1 MITNN
6 KTNTMK
12 SIRFSTIVTAVWLI
26 LIGLT
31 FAQCE
36 KEDVNE
42 KPEAVLQVD
51 NLGYSNMNQQ
61 NLRRWMNY
69 FPKESLS
76 DVEIAGLMF
85 MREEEKLAHDVY
97 TKFYDVWNSQI
108 FGNIANS
115 EQTHADAV
123 LSLIEKYNLIDP
135 VGNSGEGIF
144 QNTDLQKLYTDLVND
159 GLNSLEDALKVG
171 AAIEEIDILDLE
183 TQLESRVDNQ
193 DITYVYE
200 NLLKGSRN
208 HLRAF
213 VKNMNTLGI
222 NYQPQ
227 YLSTAE
233 YNEIIS
239 GAIENGRN

>member
-1 MITNN
+1 
-6 KTNTMK
+6 MK
-12 SIRFSTIVTAVWLI
+12 SIRFSTIATAAWLI
-26 LIGLT
+26 LIGLI

-42 KPEAVLQVD
+42 RPEAVLQVD

-69 FPKESLS
+69 LPKESLS
-76 DVEIAGLMF
+76 DIEIAGLIF

-108 FGNIANS
+108 FGNISNS
-115 EQTHADAV
+115 EQTHAEAV
-123 LSLIEKYNLIDP
+123 LILIEKYNLIDP

-144 QNTDLQKLYTDLVND
+144 QNADLQNLYTDLVND
-159 GLNSLEDALKVG
+159 GLSSLEDALKVG
-171 AAIEEIDILDLE
+171 AAIEEIDILDLQA
-183 TQLESRVDNQ
+183 QLESVVDNQ
-193 DITYVYE
+193 DIAYVYE

-227 YLSTAE
+227 YLSTAD
-233 YNEIIS
+233 YNEIIN

>member
-1 MITNN
+1 
-6 KTNTMK
+6 MK
-12 SIRFSTIVTAVWLI
+12 SIRFSTIATAAWLI
-26 LIGLT
+26 LIGLI

-42 KPEAVLQVD
+42 RPEAVLQVD

-69 FPKESLS
+69 LPKESLS
-76 DVEIAGLMF
+76 DIEIAGLIF

-108 FGNIANS
+108 FGNISNS
-115 EQTHADAV
+115 EQTHAEAV
-123 LSLIEKYNLIDP
+123 LILIEKYNLIDP

-144 QNTDLQKLYTDLVND
+144 QNTDLQNLYTDLVND

-171 AAIEEIDILDLE
+171 AAIEEIDILDLQA
-183 TQLESRVDNQ
+183 QLESVVDNQ
-193 DITYVYE
+193 DIAYVYE

-227 YLSTAE
+227 YLSTAD
-233 YNEIIS
+233 YNEIIN

>member
-1 MITNN
+1 
-6 KTNTMK
+6 MK
-12 SIRFSTIVTAVWLI
+12 SIRFSTIATAAWLI
-26 LIGLT
+26 LIGLI

-42 KPEAVLQVD
+42 RPEAVLQVD

-69 FPKESLS
+69 LPKESLS
-76 DVEIAGLMF
+76 DIEIAGLIF

-108 FGNIANS
+108 FGNISNS
-115 EQTHADAV
+115 EQTHAEAV
-123 LSLIEKYNLIDP
+123 LILIEKYNLIDP

-144 QNTDLQKLYTDLVND
+144 QNADLQNLYTDLVND

-171 AAIEEIDILDLE
+171 AAIEEIDILDLQA
-183 TQLESRVDNQ
+183 QLESVVDNQ
-193 DITYVYE
+193 DIAYVYE

-227 YLSTAE
+227 YLSTAD
-233 YNEIIS
+233 YNEIIN

>member
-1 MITNN
+1 
-6 KTNTMK
+6 MK
-12 SIRFSTIVTAVWLI
+12 SIRFSTIANAAWLI
-26 LIGLT
+26 LIGLI

-42 KPEAVLQVD
+42 RPEAVLQVD

-69 FPKESLS
+69 LPKESLS
-76 DVEIAGLMF
+76 DIEIAGLIF

-108 FGNIANS
+108 FGNISNS
-115 EQTHADAV
+115 EQTHAEAV
-123 LSLIEKYNLIDP
+123 LILIEKYNLIDP

-144 QNTDLQKLYTDLVND
+144 QNADLQNLYTDLVND

-171 AAIEEIDILDLE
+171 AAIEEIDILDLQA
-183 TQLESRVDNQ
+183 QLESVVDNQ
-193 DITYVYE
+193 DIAYVYE

-227 YLSTAE
+227 YLSTAD
-233 YNEIIS
+233 YNEIIN

>member
-1 MITNN
+1 
-6 KTNTMK
+6 MK
-12 SIRFSTIVTAVWLI
+12 SIRFSTIANAAWLI
-26 LIGLT
+26 LIGLI

-42 KPEAVLQVD
+42 RPEAVLQVD

-69 FPKESLS
+69 LPKESLS
-76 DVEIAGLMF
+76 DIEIAGLIF

-108 FGNIANS
+108 FGNISNS
-115 EQTHADAV
+115 EQTHAEAV
-123 LSLIEKYNLIDP
+123 LILIEKYNLIDP

-144 QNTDLQKLYTDLVND
+144 QNTDLQNLYTDLVND

-171 AAIEEIDILDLE
+171 AAIEEIDILDLQA
-183 TQLESRVDNQ
+183 QLESVVDNQ
-193 DITYVYE
+193 DIAYVYE

-227 YLSTAE
+227 YLSTAD
-233 YNEIIS
+233 YNEIIN